1 MKTGYYVN
9 VADGY
14 GNNYRMRGPY
24 SSREAAEAAVIPVSR
39 EADTI
44 DPRSSFMSWGVAKM
58 EAPELPLGRL
68 GGAS

>member
-9 VADGY
+9 VNDGY

-24 SSREAAEAAVIPVSR
+24 DTLAAAEAAVIPVSR
-39 EADTI
+39 EADAF
-44 DPRSSFMSWGVAKM
+44 DPRSSFMMWGVIKM

-68 GGAS
+68 GGAE